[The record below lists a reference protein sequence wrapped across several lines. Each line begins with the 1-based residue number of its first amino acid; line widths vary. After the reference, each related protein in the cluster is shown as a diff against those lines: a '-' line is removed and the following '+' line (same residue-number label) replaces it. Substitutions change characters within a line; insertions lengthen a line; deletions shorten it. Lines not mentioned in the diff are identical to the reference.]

1 MESVVCSTCLTIA
14 STWPH
19 HTVDVGQ
26 NIGVVG
32 EWCNAVGGFRG
43 GAVFVFKVFGGVGVV
58 LVGFEVDGALK
69 FGRVGVEVEDG
80 EDAVSVS
87 VS

>member
-1 MESVVCSTCLTIA
+1 MDT
-14 STWPH
+14 
-19 HTVDVGQ
+19 GR
-26 NIGVVG
+26 NIGAG
-32 EWCNAVGGFRG
+32 GGWRNAVGGFGG
-43 GAVFVFKVFGGVGVV
+43 GADFLFEVLGGVGVL

-69 FGRVGVEVEDG
+69 FGWVGVEVEDG